1 MFAFQTCIRKSY
13 VNYVS
18 VMCER
23 SNFVL
28 FSIRVDVQIDNIFL
42 SYIMIGYFGPFAK
55 LTIVFPEKKRASLN
69 QVKIV
74 AFKWLPLQRITLK
87 KDIQTKKN
95 TEVFACI

>member
-28 FSIRVDVQIDNIFL
+28 FSISVVVKINNILIIFL

-55 LTIVFPEKKRASLN
+55 LTIVFPEKTCIIKPS
-69 QVKIV
+69 
-74 AFKWLPLQRITLK
+74 K
-87 KDIQTKKN
+87 KS
-95 TEVFACI
+95 CI

>member
-1 MFAFQTCIRKSY
+1 MCAFQTCIGKSY

-28 FSIRVDVQIDNIFL
+28 FSIRVVVKINNIFL

-55 LTIVFPEKKRASLN
+55 LAIVFPEKTCIIKPS
-69 QVKIV
+69 
-74 AFKWLPLQRITLK
+74 
-87 KDIQTKKN
+87 KN
-95 TEVFACI
+95 SCI

>member
-28 FSIRVDVQIDNIFL
+28 FSIRVVVKINNIFL

-55 LTIVFPEKKRASLN
+55 LTIVFPEKRASLN

-74 AFKWLPLQRITLK
+74 AFKWLPPQRITFK
-87 KDIQTKKN
+87 KDIHTKKN
-95 TEVFACI
+95 TEVFDCI

>member
-28 FSIRVDVQIDNIFL
+28 FSIRVVVKINNIFL

-55 LTIVFPEKKRASLN
+55 LTIVFPEKTCIIKPS
-69 QVKIV
+69 
-74 AFKWLPLQRITLK
+74 
-87 KDIQTKKN
+87 KN
-95 TEVFACI
+95 SCI